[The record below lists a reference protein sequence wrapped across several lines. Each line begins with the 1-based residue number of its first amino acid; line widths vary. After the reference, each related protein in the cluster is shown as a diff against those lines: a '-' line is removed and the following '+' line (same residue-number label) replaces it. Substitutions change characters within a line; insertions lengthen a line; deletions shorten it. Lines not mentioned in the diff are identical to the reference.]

1 MLKSKRVHDTFL
13 LLCVCLQ
20 SSAMISG
27 NAIWFQSA
35 GQYYKGSL
43 CSLCQPAWERPATTW
58 VQLTLNDNRHAQP
71 THSPC
76 APHHQPS
83 AAAEV
88 FWKFVMVTFP
98 LCLWGLCD
106 PVSKLNEGSPPLLFL
121 YDSLIPFSDFMSGWS
136 LTLCGGA
143 VVNTGQPK
151 NVLLFWACFGMGI
164 KHPGWVRGRARELW
178 IYKCPTK
185 TKTQNQHKY
194 EWFQEKICST
204 CPHLFLKNRH
214 DLGSHIQVHYTN
226 NIYRGLGS
234 IGIHGSRRIP
244 KKRIVF
250 R

>member
-1 MLKSKRVHDTFL
+1 
-13 LLCVCLQ
+13 
-20 SSAMISG
+20 MISG

-35 GQYYKGSL
+35 GLYYKGSL
-43 CSLCQPAWERPATTW
+43 CSLCQPDSSQPAWERPATTW
-58 VQLTLNDNRHAQP
+58 VQLTLNDNRHTQP

-106 PVSKLNEGSPPLLFL
+106 PVGKLNEGSPPLLFL

-185 TKTQNQHKY
+185 TKTQNQQKIRVIPRKNMFHMSTSV
-194 EWFQEKICST
+194 FEKQIWLRFT
-204 CPHLFLKNRH
+204 
-214 DLGSHIQVHYTN
+214 YTGTLYKQY
-226 NIYRGLGS
+226 IYTGLGN
-234 IGIHGSRRIP
+234 RIQNQNTW
-244 KKRIVF
+244 IT
-250 R
+250 